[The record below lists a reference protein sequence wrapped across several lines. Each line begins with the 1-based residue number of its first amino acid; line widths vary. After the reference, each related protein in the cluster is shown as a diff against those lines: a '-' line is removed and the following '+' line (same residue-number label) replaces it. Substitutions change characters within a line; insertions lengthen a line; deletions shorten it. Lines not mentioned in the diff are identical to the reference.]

1 MSHSLRN
8 RNNTAFCDSSLSENI
23 PVHQN
28 SPNWDDYRLS
38 KERMDSL
45 IKDSSHWRSTTGFPT
60 HGVDFRDYVRGNFKD
75 FDIMEFEG
83 KGECKPVDYINI
95 RGFPAT
101 QTKAQFWQRKG
112 KQALHIDSAQGECD
126 YRPFY
131 GTIVGENNFGFYC
144 EGSHT
149 LNPSFRGTENEASN
163 TQWWFGGSIYEQE

>member
-1 MSHSLRN
+1 
-8 RNNTAFCDSSLSENI
+8 
-23 PVHQN
+23 
-28 SPNWDDYRLS
+28 
-38 KERMDSL
+38 
-45 IKDSSHWRSTTGFPT
+45 
-60 HGVDFRDYVRGNFKD
+60 
-75 FDIMEFEG
+75 MEFEG